1 MSPPPTRLQL
11 HARQTILAI
20 GHSDPITLAVAPQ
33 GLAADFFRNEPPTPQ
48 ELEKAIDAIEDAL
61 TSTRLT
67 HAERGTLMT
76 GSALVR
82 AIPGLQHEADSL
94 TRDAVEELFQRLASA
109 SVGPRLLVIESPVS
123 AEVAATVLLLR
134 ELMHHLG
141 FAAVTVASDR

>member
-1 MSPPPTRLQL
+1 MSLFPSRLRLQE
-11 HARQTILAI
+11 RQSILQI
-20 GHSDPITLAVAPQ
+20 DHSGSVTLAVAPQ
-33 GLAADFFRNEPPTPQ
+33 GLAADFFRHQPPTTQ
-48 ELEKAIDAIEDAL
+48 ELEQAIDAIEDAL

-76 GSALVR
+76 GGALVR

-94 TRDAVEELFQRLASA
+94 TRDAVEALFQRLASA
-109 SVGPRLLVIESPVS
+109 SFGPRLLVAESPV
-123 AEVAATVLLLR
+123 AGVAAATVLLLR